1 MSPSEPILS
10 VTITAR
16 NRYGLYSLGLM
27 TSRPTDDREPAREG
41 GVAFLLAQLGAHAA
55 AAFAERVQPLG
66 LTPPQAGVLR
76 RLGQSP
82 GQSQRGL
89 ADALGMHAPR
99 LVALIDAL
107 EDRGLVARDR
117 DPDDRRNYAISL
129 THDGQRA
136 LAELARVA
144 RQHELA
150 ITAALDDDERAQL
163 LALLRRLAEEQDL
176 TPGVHPGYRRI
187 GRHA

>member
-1 MSPSEPILS
+1 M
-10 VTITAR
+10 TAR
-16 NRYGLYSLGLM
+16 
-27 TSRPTDDREPAREG
+27 PANDENLRRDG

-55 AAFAERVQPLG
+55 AAFAERIRPLE

-76 RLGQSP
+76 RLAQAP

-99 LVALIDAL
+99 LVALIDEL

-129 THDGQRA
+129 TDEGRRV
-136 LAELARVA
+136 LGELARVA
-144 RQHELA
+144 RAHELA
-150 ITAALDDDERAQL
+150 MTAALDRDERAQL
-163 LALLRRLAEEQDL
+163 LELLRRIAEEQDL
-176 TPGVHPGYRRI
+176 APGVHPGFRHI
-187 GRHA
+187 GRRG